1 MARLDGKV
9 ALVTGSGRGLGR
21 ECARIF
27 AEKGARVVVVDIR
40 EERGQETVEIIR
52 KAGGEAVFVQAD
64 VAHAESVEAMV
75 RKTVETFGSLDC
87 AVNNAIRDIRYK
99 PLAEISEEDWEDSIG
114 VNLTGVFLCMKYEI
128 RQMLEQ
134 GAGAIVNVGSG
145 NEHGCAS
152 GLSWYFAAKHGIY
165 GLTKCAALDYGAK
178 GIRVNAVG
186 PGVMLTEPT
195 NRAIEDPKIKDF
207 MLGKCPLGRIAE
219 PEEVAAAAVWL
230 CTSEASMVQGH
241 TLVADGG
248 AVLT

>member
-1 MARLDGKV
+1 MSRLDGRV

-27 AEKGARVVVVDIR
+27 AEKGARVAVVDIR
-40 EERGQETVEIIR
+40 PEGGEETVEIIR
-52 KAGGEAVFVQAD
+52 RAGGEACFVQAD
-64 VAHAESVEAMV
+64 VSNAQSVEAMV
-75 RKTVETFGSLDC
+75 RQTVEVFGRLDC
-87 AVNNAIRDIRYK
+87 AINNAIRDIRYQL
-99 PLAEISEEDWEDSIG
+99 LADISEEDWHGAMG
-114 VNLTGVFLCMKYEI
+114 VNLTGVFLCMKYQI
-128 RQMLEQ
+128 RQMLGQ
-134 GAGAIVNVGSG
+134 GSGAIVNVGSG

-195 NRAIEDPKIKDF
+195 KRAIEDPKIKEF
-207 MLGKCPLGRIAE
+207 MLSKCPLGRIAQ
-219 PEEVAAAAVWL
+219 PKEVASAAVWL
-230 CTSEASMVQGH
+230 CTDEASMVQGH

>member
-1 MARLDGKV
+1 MAGLDGKV

-27 AEKGARVVVVDIR
+27 AQRRARVAVVDIR
-40 EERGQETVEIIR
+40 PEGGEETVEIIR
-52 KAGGEAVFVQAD
+52 AAGGEALFVETD
-64 VAHAESVEAMV
+64 VSNAESVRAMV
-75 RKTVETFGSLDC
+75 AKTVEAFGGLDC
-87 AVNNAIRDIRYK
+87 AINNAIRDIRYK
-99 PLAEISEEDWEDSIG
+99 PLAEIDEADWEDSIG

-128 RQMLEQ
+128 RQMLRQ
-134 GAGAIVNVGSG
+134 GSGAIVNVGSG

-195 NRAIEDPKIKDF
+195 KRAIEDPKIKEF
-207 MLGKCPLGRIAE
+207 MLSKCPLGRIAQ
-219 PEEVAAAAVWL
+219 PHEVASAAVWL
-230 CTSEASMVQGH
+230 CTDEASMVQGH

>member
-1 MARLDGKV
+1 MAGLDGKV

-27 AEKGARVVVVDIR
+27 AQRGARVAVVDIR
-40 EERGQETVEIIR
+40 PEGGEETVEIIR
-52 KAGGEAVFVQAD
+52 AAGGEALFVETD
-64 VAHAESVEAMV
+64 VSNAESVRAMV
-75 RKTVETFGSLDC
+75 AKTVEAFGGLDC
-87 AVNNAIRDIRYK
+87 AINNAIRDIRYK
-99 PLAEISEEDWEDSIG
+99 PLAEIDEADWEDSIG

-128 RQMLEQ
+128 QQMLRQ
-134 GAGAIVNVGSG
+134 GSGAIVNVGSG

-195 NRAIEDPKIKDF
+195 KRAIEDPKIKEF
-207 MLGKCPLGRIAE
+207 MLSKCPLGRIAQ
-219 PEEVAAAAVWL
+219 PHEVASAAVWL
-230 CTSEASMVQGH
+230 CTDEASMVQGH